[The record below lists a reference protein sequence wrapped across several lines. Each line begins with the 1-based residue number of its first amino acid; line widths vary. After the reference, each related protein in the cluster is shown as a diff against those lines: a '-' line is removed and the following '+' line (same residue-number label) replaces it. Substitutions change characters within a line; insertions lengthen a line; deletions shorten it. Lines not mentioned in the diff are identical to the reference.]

1 MKGKSK
7 ILKESSPGLWRHCGN
22 WEIKWIYFSLTEWLN
37 MLPTNVSKNLGIEKK
52 FFRQTCGIFS
62 IALCS
67 SISIYIVFPF
77 YKYDSNKPS
86 VEVVL
91 K

>member
-1 MKGKSK
+1 
-7 ILKESSPGLWRHCGN
+7 
-22 WEIKWIYFSLTEWLN
+22 

-52 FFRQTCGIFS
+52 IFRQTCGIFS